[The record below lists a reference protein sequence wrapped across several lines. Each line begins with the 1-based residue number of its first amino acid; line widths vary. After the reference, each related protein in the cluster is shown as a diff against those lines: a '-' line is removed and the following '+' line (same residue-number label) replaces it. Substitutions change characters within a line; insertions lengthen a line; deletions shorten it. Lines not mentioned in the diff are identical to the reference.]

1 MWNTPAPF
9 PSSQPR
15 HALSWEG
22 EFSECVAMVQKHRCS
37 STRGWCQVTN
47 LPSFF
52 RCNGPL
58 SHSLTGCPACHHLS
72 PLTSSNVALP
82 TVLTHWVS
90 SWFWTLI
97 HTLGP
102 LDLKFHSILTSLS
115 FSSFNSALMWELR
128 YQLFLQ
134 TLPLTG
140 WGVAMESC
148 LHHYHSIMWC

>member
-1 MWNTPAPF
+1 MEIPPLHFQAAKLGTPYPGKGSLQSVWQWF
-9 PSSQPR
+9 R
-15 HALSWEG
+15 
-22 EFSECVAMVQKHRCS
+22 
-37 STRGWCQVTN
+37 STDAAWAGWCQVTN

-52 RCNGPL
+52 KCNGPL
-58 SHSLTGCPACHHLS
+58 SHSLTGCPACHHLL

-115 FSSFNSALMWELR
+115 FSSFNSALLWELR
-128 YQLFLQ
+128 YQLFLE

-140 WGVAMESC
+140 WGTAMESC
-148 LHHYHSIMWC
+148 LHDYRSIMWC